1 MMMMMAVVV
10 VVVVV
15 VELLQHQKQN
25 FSKLNPG
32 VQYKMDSKKSYIVHS
47 GNATRVQHYKY
58 IYLIH
63 HIIGKR
69 RKKYMNVSKNDAK
82 HLINFNVLFEFKTN

>member
-1 MMMMMAVVV
+1 MMMMKMMMVVA
-10 VVVVV
+10 VVVV

-32 VQYKMDSKKSYIVHS
+32 VHYKIDSKESYTVHS
-47 GNATRVQHYKY
+47 GNATKVQHYKY

-63 HIIGKR
+63 HVIGKR
-69 RKKYMNVSKNDAK
+69 RKNNV
-82 HLINFNVLFEFKTN
+82 